1 MGVLRGNERLQQ
13 IRCVGNHS
21 SWAPSLLILYIADLL
36 REREKE
42 REIIS
47 AELGS
52 LVIVVSL
59 APSTPLAAVIIS
71 NHLCTYYM
79 GYLAFLY
86 CTNVLHFHFFIII
99 ISFFFVLR
107 TKYVM
112 VFIIMDGLNI
122 SSLLIIDEY
131 HFSSSIIYVHSEGS
145 IIFKKM
151 CVTRPDIPEPR
162 VFRIKYY

>member
-21 SWAPSLLILYIADLL
+21 SWTPSFLILYIS
-36 REREKE
+36 RFTE
-42 REIIS
+42 
-47 AELGS
+47 S

-59 APSTPLAAVIIS
+59 APSTPLAAIIIS

-131 HFSSSIIYVHSEGS
+131 HFSSSIIYVHIQGS

>member
-21 SWAPSLLILYIADLL
+21 SWTPSLLILYISRFIE
-36 REREKE
+36 REREKLYQLN
-42 REIIS
+42 
-47 AELGS
+47 LGV

-122 SSLLIIDEY
+122 SSSLIIDEY